1 MRKDAPIYSQVKR
14 FRLDGRYQIGRDAGR
29 LDILFAN
36 ASPQLLI
43 ADTCFSSRRLKL
55 HVKAKQL

>member
-1 MRKDAPIYSQVKR
+1 MRKDAPIYSQVQR
-14 FRLDGRYQIGRDAGR
+14 FSLDGRYQIGQDAGR

-43 ADTCFSSRRLKL
+43 ADTRVFR
-55 HVKAKQL
+55 VVV

>member
-1 MRKDAPIYSQVKR
+1 MRKDAPIYSQVQR
-14 FRLDGRYQIGRDAGR
+14 FRLDARYQIGRDAGR

-43 ADTCFSSRRLKL
+43 ADTRVL
-55 HVKAKQL
+55 